1 MATAVGA
8 RRTRMGA
15 VRRSRVTQVA
25 RVAHVP
31 AAESPYRRL
40 EELRQRQRE
49 ELGARLRE
57 LRESSVPTETVD
69 VRDVE
74 ALTDNSSNSGV
85 GAALVQISALTL
97 QGIESALR
105 RLKTGTYGTC
115 SECQSAIPEA
125 RLRAMPFAER
135 CRDCQEAFDEGVL
148 LV

>member
-1 MATAVGA
+1 VP
-8 RRTRMGA
+8 
-15 VRRSRVTQVA
+15 QVA
-25 RVAHVP
+25 RVARALP
-31 AAESPYRRL
+31 AESPYLRL

-49 ELGARLRE
+49 ELEVRLRE

-85 GAALVQISALTL
+85 GAALVQITSRTL

-105 RLKTGTYGTC
+105 RLKTGTYGKC
-115 SECQSAIPEA
+115 SECRGDIPEA

-135 CRDCQEAFDEGVL
+135 CRDCQEMFDEGVL
-148 LV
+148 V